1 MAEDIETPAL
11 SSNRR
16 ESHETTDKQTQTGHK
31 HQFPDFFNWRCLP
44 TGLKREGRLFVKVT
58 AMHGVR
64 RWWETRGHIQKTFW
78 FIAILICF
86 GIMVVLIALNIKEFV
101 NDNGSTQV
109 NHTMDANGKKLPK
122 VTFCNNYPIRK
133 GHVQM
138 KYGEMSEKLRRY
150 VILSNRDPSMI
161 GNNNFAGIDS
171 EFEDYKKKHT
181 GFTLRKF
188 FEDTGSTCEEVF
200 KSCSF
205 AGKNFK
211 CCDKTRFNTTLTEM
225 GLCHSITINDEY
237 QTSETENGGLQLILD
252 AHTDDYL
259 PFEIDTNQIFNYP
272 LSEGFRIFLEE
283 SEMHT
288 YRSAHGISVAPG
300 QSIFSGIQLNQ
311 YMLATKCR
319 SDWEGVNLKGYN
331 TVLKYQA
338 RDCRSKCLS
347 KVYDRICKCAPLVYD
362 IDSEYTNCSPKQIF
376 ECSRR
381 EEVQKAASLE
391 EETECDFCKV
401 ECDRYDYQ
409 SYNSYGGPLS
419 KSAVDALHTHFA
431 SVTNETIKQF
441 VVVTIYYRELS
452 SIMYNAVKSPSFG
465 ELLSN
470 IGGSAGLC
478 LGFSALTFI
487 EIIVLFFKAIS
498 YIFRKK
504 DLDKKGVEYKENK
517 RLEQAAIDS
526 LKEKHKKKHSGAGD
540 AGGDP
545 NGPSPPG
552 HSSSPVAIPPRGDTA
567 HLGLATNLT
576 ARGQANLRRAPSAP
590 ETNATQTTGTEG
602 GGDAPNGENMNS
614 TPPARLDV

>member
-1 MAEDIETPAL
+1 MKLLVLLVLLVSVLCVDGYCNYNNDMVTESGYPPRPMTQSEKDQLVVYGQQWDQWGQQFTRYMQGRDSMPTTPIFDNDKRAAEKIFSIRKITIDIR
-11 SSNRR
+11 SGQKN
-16 ESHETTDKQTQTGHK
+16 D
-31 HQFPDFFNWRCLP
+31 WRCLP

-64 RWWETRGHIQKTFW
+64 RWWETRGLIQKVQPTSSIEKTFW

-86 GIMVVLIALNIKEFV
+86 GIMVILIALNIKEFV

-122 VTFCNNYPIRK
+122 
-133 GHVQM
+133 
-138 KYGEMSEKLRRY
+138 
-150 VILSNRDPSMI
+150 MI
-161 GNNNFAGIDS
+161 GNNNFVGIDN
-171 EFEDYKKKHT
+171 ELEEYKKKHP

-188 FEDTGSTCEEVF
+188 FEDTG
-200 KSCSF
+200 
-205 AGKNFK
+205 
-211 CCDKTRFNTTLTEM
+211 KTRFNTTLTEM

-252 AHTDDYL
+252 AHTDDYF

-311 YMLATKCR
+311 VGLAELVMLNYHDQYVLATKCR

-347 KVYDRICKCAPLVYD
+347 KVYDRMCKCAPLVYD
-362 IDSEYTNCSPKQIF
+362 IDSEYTNCSPKQIV
-376 ECSRR
+376 ECSQKT
-381 EEVQKAASLE
+381 EVQKAASLE
-391 EETECDFCKV
+391 EDTECDFCKV
-401 ECDRYDYQ
+401 ECDR
-409 SYNSYGGPLS
+409 
-419 KSAVDALHTHFA
+419 
-431 SVTNETIKQF
+431 KQF

-504 DLDKKGVEYKENK
+504 DLDKKGVEYKEKK

-545 NGPSPPG
+545 NGTTPPSH
-552 HSSSPVAIPPRGDTA
+552 HSPSPVAIPPRGDTA

-576 ARGQANLRRAPSAP
+576 ARGQANVRRAPSAP
-590 ETNATQTTGTEG
+590 ETNGTQTTGTDG
-602 GGDAPNGENMNS
+602 GGDTPNGESVNS